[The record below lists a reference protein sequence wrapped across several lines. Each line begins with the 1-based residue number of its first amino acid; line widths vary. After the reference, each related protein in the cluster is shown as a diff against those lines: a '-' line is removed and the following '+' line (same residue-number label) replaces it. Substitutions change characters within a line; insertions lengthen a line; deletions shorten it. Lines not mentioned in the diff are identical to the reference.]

1 MTLNFGDEAMANVH
15 VSWLDP
21 HKTRCITL
29 VGSKKM
35 AVFDDGETTEK
46 LRLYDRGVTYTPSTS
61 EALEMRVGYRLGDM
75 TAPLL
80 ATREPLANE
89 AEHFIDCIETGAAPV
104 TGGAMALRLI
114 NLLESATLSMRQ
126 RGRLIELDQAPD

>member
-1 MTLNFGDEAMANVH
+1 MAGLPAA
-15 VSWLDP
+15 STS
-21 HKTRCITL
+21 KSF
-29 VGSKKM
+29 VGSAPVKIRRTLIGGARQM
-35 AVFDDGETTEK
+35 IVYDELEPTEK